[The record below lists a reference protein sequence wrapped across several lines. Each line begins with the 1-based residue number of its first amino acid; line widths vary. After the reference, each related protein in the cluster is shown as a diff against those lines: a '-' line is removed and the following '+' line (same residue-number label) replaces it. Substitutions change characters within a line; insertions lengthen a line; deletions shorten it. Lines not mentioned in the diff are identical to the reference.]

1 VRCSRYCQEHATK
14 TTTKKG
20 SDAAVRCALCAAN
33 SCDGNGNGD
42 GNMGMTNTNRE
53 QELSLYLARTRC
65 PNVSVSLWHP
75 SAFHFAG
82 DVRARCRRLCYY
94 VYAQFA
100 VSRSLAIN
108 VGYVGSCIYKIGKA
122 NYYGPTY
129 VHRCGSRGLI
139 IPNSNKPYS
148 TYRFLMQS
156 TRCGSLAIHF
166 GLVDTY
172 KGNIISSY
180 R

>member
-1 VRCSRYCQEHATK
+1 
-14 TTTKKG
+14 
-20 SDAAVRCALCAAN
+20 
-33 SCDGNGNGD
+33 
-42 GNMGMTNTNRE
+42 MGMTNTNRE

-100 VSRSLAIN
+100 VSRSEAIN

-122 NYYGPTY
+122 YYYGPTY
-129 VHRCGSRGLI
+129 VHTYTYICKHLSPKKNSSYGPQASIL
-139 IPNSNKPYS
+139 PNSIKTFS
-148 TYRFLMQS
+148 TYRFLMQL
-156 TRCGSLAIHF
+156 SLAIHF
-166 GLVDTY
+166 GLVDI
-172 KGNIISSY
+172 KVIL
-180 R
+180 